1 MGTRGIYGFRK
12 NEVDKLTY
20 NHYDSY
26 PEGLG
31 RNVVEFIGNH
41 TIEEL
46 NKIYDKIIMV
56 DNEDTPTEEQIKE
69 CEKYADIDVSE
80 QSLED
85 WYCLLRNSQGDL
97 FAYDDLRYMID
108 NADFILDSL
117 FCEYGYIINLDTN
130 RLEIYR
136 GFQKVADPTNRYTI
150 EHEIAEGNMGYY
162 PCKMVAEIDLK
173 MIQGLGDFD
182 DLVANIVGYCE
193 LDKE

>member
-1 MGTRGIYGFRK
+1 MSTRGIYGFRK

-31 RNVVEFIGNH
+31 RKVIEFIGNH

-56 DNEDTPTEEQIKE
+56 DNESTPTEEQIKE
-69 CEKYADIDVSE
+69 CEKYADISVSE

-97 FAYDDLRYMID
+97 FAYDDLRYMIN

-130 RLEIYR
+130 RLEIYK
-136 GFQKVADPTNRYTI
+136 GFQKVFDPTNRYTI

-173 MIQGLGDFD
+173 TIQDTYNFD
-182 DLVANIVGYCE
+182 DVIKNIEEYCKDE
-193 LDKE
+193 EV